1 MIGSGTFGIANQGY
15 SASLAADGNT
25 AIVGGFAD
33 NSSTGAAWVWIK
45 SGGVWT
51 QQGNKLVAVDALGR
65 AAQGNAVSLSADGN
79 TAIIGGVGDNQSSGA
94 AWVWTRSGGVWS
106 QQSKLIGSAAGPA
119 YQGYAVSLS
128 GDGNT
133 AIVGGVLDNN
143 QAGAAWVWTRR
154 GGLWSQSDKLVGTGA
169 VGVAYQGASVCLSGN
184 GTTAIVGGLADSGQ
198 IGAAW
203 VYESPVQRKR
213 AVRR

>member
-1 MIGSGTFGIANQGY
+1 
-15 SASLAADGNT
+15 
-25 AIVGGFAD
+25 
-33 NSSTGAAWVWIK
+33 
-45 SGGVWT
+45 
-51 QQGNKLVAVDALGR
+51 
-65 AAQGNAVSLSADGN
+65 
-79 TAIIGGVGDNQSSGA
+79 
-94 AWVWTRSGGVWS
+94 VWS